1 MNKVKILTLCL
12 ALALT
17 AFSCLSNENIQDKSS
32 KINEESVVTS
42 TKPIEKKDNKDGL
55 KKDNKNLSEK
65 DNDKSDSEVEKKEVN
80 NPTENNSSSPEKKSE
95 TSINKI
101 DTNLDNT
108 KISWWYKPNKT
119 HTTPEVNKDIKFDLS
134 KYDALYVGNTDEK
147 VIYLTFDEGY
157 ENGYT
162 SKILD
167 TLKANDV
174 KAIFFVTS
182 PYVKGNPE
190 LIKRMVDEGHIV
202 GNHSNT
208 HPSMPTVTG
217 DETKFNNEFKDVED
231 KFKDITGQDIP
242 KFFRPPM
249 GEYSEKSLAMTKN
262 LGYKTIFWSFA
273 YHDWDVNKQPDP
285 SNAKQ
290 TMLNS
295 VHNGCV
301 MLVHAVSKTNTE
313 ILDEVIKEIKAQG
326 YEFKLLP

>member
-1 MNKVKILTLCL
+1 MNKIKILTLSLC
-12 ALALT
+12 
-17 AFSCLSNENIQDKSS
+17 FSLIVANLPAVNNTQYNTFKNNRKSIVS
-32 KINEESVVTS
+32 AKSF
-42 TKPIEKKDNKDGL
+42 EKKDILNT
-55 KKDNKNLSEK
+55 NE
-65 DNDKSDSEVEKKEVN
+65 NDSSN
-80 NPTENNSSSPEKKSE
+80 NNQQNT
-95 TSINKI
+95 TKI

-108 KISWWYKPNKT
+108 KISWWYKPNKD
-119 HTTPEVNKDIKFDLS
+119 HTTPEINTKLKFDLN

-162 SKILD
+162 AKILD
-167 TLKANDV
+167 ILKDNDV

-182 PYVKGNPE
+182 PYIRDNPD

-231 KFKDITGQDIP
+231 KFKEVTGEDMP

-273 YHDWDVNKQPDP
+273 YHDWDKNNQPNPDT
-285 SNAKQ
+285 AKQ
-290 TMLNS
+290 TILNGI
-295 VHNGCV
+295 HNGSI

>member
-1 MNKVKILTLCL
+1 MNKIKILTLSLC
-12 ALALT
+12 
-17 AFSCLSNENIQDKSS
+17 FSLIVANLPAVNNTQYNTFKNNRKSIVS
-32 KINEESVVTS
+32 AKSF
-42 TKPIEKKDNKDGL
+42 EKKDILNT
-55 KKDNKNLSEK
+55 NE
-65 DNDKSDSEVEKKEVN
+65 NDSSN
-80 NPTENNSSSPEKKSE
+80 NNQQNT
-95 TSINKI
+95 TKI

-108 KISWWYKPNKT
+108 KISWWYKPNKD
-119 HTTPEVNKDIKFDLS
+119 HTTPEINTKLKFDLN

-162 SKILD
+162 AKILD
-167 TLKANDV
+167 ILKDNDV

-182 PYVKGNPE
+182 PYIRDNPD
-190 LIKRMVDEGHIV
+190 LIKRMVDEGHII

-231 KFKDITGQDIP
+231 KFKEVTGEDMP

-273 YHDWDVNKQPDP
+273 YHDWDKNNQPNPDT
-285 SNAKQ
+285 AKQ
-290 TMLNS
+290 TILNGI
-295 VHNGCV
+295 HNGSI

>member
-1 MNKVKILTLCL
+1 MNKIKILTLSLCFSL
-12 ALALT
+12 ILFALPNNKNMHYNS
-17 AFSCLSNENIQDKSS
+17 F
-32 KINEESVVTS
+32 KINEKSLTAS
-42 TKPIEKKDNKDGL
+42 KPLENKDNF
-55 KKDNKNLSEK
+55 KKENKNSLQNNDNKPSSELERK
-65 DNDKSDSEVEKKEVN
+65 DMTNTDEKN
-80 NPTENNSSSPEKKSE
+80 NG
-95 TSINKI
+95 NKI

-119 HTTPEVNKDIKFDLS
+119 HTTPEVNKDIKFDLN

-167 TLKANDV
+167 ILKDNDV

-182 PYVKGNPE
+182 PYIKGNPE

-217 DETKFNNEFKDVED
+217 DENKFNNEFKDVEE
-231 KFKDITGQDIP
+231 KFKEVTGQDIP

-273 YHDWDVNKQPDP
+273 YHDWDINNQPNP
-285 SNAKQ
+285 NTAKQ
-290 TMLNS
+290 TMLNG
-295 VHNGCV
+295 VHNGCI

-313 ILDEVIKEIKAQG
+313 ILDEVIKEIKSQG

>member
-1 MNKVKILTLCL
+1 MSKIKILTLSLC
-12 ALALT
+12 
-17 AFSCLSNENIQDKSS
+17 FSLIVANLPAVNNTQYNTFKNNRKSIVS
-32 KINEESVVTS
+32 AKSF
-42 TKPIEKKDNKDGL
+42 EKKDILNT
-55 KKDNKNLSEK
+55 NE
-65 DNDKSDSEVEKKEVN
+65 NDSSN
-80 NPTENNSSSPEKKSE
+80 NNQQNT
-95 TSINKI
+95 TKI

-108 KISWWYKPNKT
+108 KISWWYKPNKD
-119 HTTPEVNKDIKFDLS
+119 HTTPEINTKLKFDLN

-162 SKILD
+162 AKILD
-167 TLKANDV
+167 ILKDNDV

-182 PYVKGNPE
+182 PYIRDNPD

-231 KFKDITGQDIP
+231 KFKEVTGEDMP

-273 YHDWDVNKQPDP
+273 YHDWDKNNQPNPDT
-285 SNAKQ
+285 AKQ
-290 TMLNS
+290 TILNGI
-295 VHNGCV
+295 HNGSI